1 MEQYAGVIALCIVP
15 GILAAFV
22 HKKCAEY
29 DEFDIKNIY
38 YYSIINCCVMSF
50 LKMALGD
57 GGRTI
62 FSSFHLIE
70 GKTYLHYGVPL
81 VILALI
87 LPMMISR
94 ILGNHKRNELLKHFG
109 STFSFLVGIVF
120 LGIGEITNIHCV
132 IIAICSLVFSVIVL
146 FFGKEAVKFYVPE
159 TKKERIGFLLPIIL
173 LWTITVLIFE
183 PNQLLL
189 HNLEEFTIPY
199 VDFFCIMLVESIVL
213 TVIYMLM
220 GVFILSDRQFKAF
233 GTIIF
238 GVCVAGYIQG
248 NFLNEGMLLM
258 DGTVKTCPNVQKIMN
273 SILWIAMIAVAF
285 FINYNGR
292 HRTVCKR
299 IVQCVC
305 IYISLMQ
312 VLSLIFMIVTTEFPK
327 KENEFVLTTTGML
340 ELNQK
345 NNVVVFVLDW
355 FDRQIMDDILEQ
367 DPQFTDNLKDFTDY
381 TNTTSCY
388 AYTSLAVPYLLTGV
402 EWEYGMDAK
411 TYCDYAYE
419 NSSLLHDIQNE
430 NYSIGIYTGSE
441 YVGTSVNN
449 MILNYSN
456 VFTQTLGYKKAFDVM
471 NNTSKYKMAPFA
483 AKQLYFYTTDD
494 IRQIVINSGEY
505 SIDNDIIFHDELSRN
520 KLSVDDS
527 DAYNGAFRFYHLKGA
542 HPLFTMNEAF
552 EEVKENGTQLSQS
565 RGAIKLVYQYIEEM
579 KKLGVYDSATIIITA
594 DHGQNRSVMKKTE
607 IAGSYGMTST
617 PILYVKLSGE
627 HHENGPKTS
636 TAPVSHTEFMA
647 TVAQAV
653 GADER
658 NYGRTFAQ
666 VPENEERNRE
676 FTYVMLPDKKYKKYV
691 IRGDANDAA
700 DWILVEE

>member
-94 ILGNHKRNELLKHFG
+94 ILGNHKRNEFLKHFG

-248 NFLNEGMLLM
+248 NFLNGDMLLM
-258 DGTVKTCPNVQKIMN
+258 DGTVQTWTNVQKIMN

>member
-81 VILALI
+81 VILAFI

-146 FFGKEAVKFYVPE
+146 FFGKEAVKFSVTE

-199 VDFFCIMLVESIVL
+199 VDFFCIMLVESIIL
-213 TVIYMLM
+213 AVIYMLM

-248 NFLNEGMLLM
+248 NFLNGDMLLM
-258 DGTVKTCPNVQKIMN
+258 DGTVQTWTNVQKIMN

-292 HRTVCKR
+292 HRTACKQ

-676 FTYVMLPDKKYKKYV
+676 FTYVMPPDKKYKKYV

>member
-50 LKMALGD
+50 LKMAVGD

-62 FSSFHLIE
+62 FSSCHLIE
-70 GKTYLHYGVPL
+70 GTTYLHYGVPL

-248 NFLNEGMLLM
+248 NFLNGDMLLM
-258 DGTVKTCPNVQKIMN
+258 DGTVQTWTNVQKIMN

>member
-146 FFGKEAVKFYVPE
+146 FFGKEAVKFSVTE

-199 VDFFCIMLVESIVL
+199 DDFFCILLVEGIIL
-213 TVIYMLM
+213 AVIYMLM

-248 NFLNEGMLLM
+248 NFLNGDMLLM
-258 DGTVKTCPNVQKIMN
+258 DGTVQTWTNMQKIMN

-292 HRTVCKR
+292 HRTACKR
-299 IVQCVC
+299 VVQCVC

-552 EEVKENGTQLSQS
+552 EEVEENGTQLSQS

-627 HHENGPKTS
+627 HYENGPKTS

>member
-220 GVFILSDRQFKAF
+220 GVFILSDRQFKVF

-248 NFLNEGMLLM
+248 NFLNGDMLLM
-258 DGTVKTCPNVQKIMN
+258 DGTIQTWTNVQKIMN

>member
-248 NFLNEGMLLM
+248 NFLNGDMLLM
-258 DGTVKTCPNVQKIMN
+258 DGTVQTWTNVQKIMN

-565 RGAIKLVYQYIEEM
+565 RGSIKLVYQYIEEM

>member
-29 DEFDIKNIY
+29 NEFDIKNIY

-81 VILALI
+81 VILAFI

-146 FFGKEAVKFYVPE
+146 FFGKEAVKFSVTE

-173 LWTITVLIFE
+173 LWTVTVLIFE

-199 VDFFCIMLVESIVL
+199 VDFFCIMLVESIIL
-213 TVIYMLM
+213 AVIYMLM

-248 NFLNEGMLLM
+248 NFLNGDMLLM
-258 DGTVKTCPNVQKIMN
+258 DGTVQTWTNVQKIMN

-292 HRTVCKR
+292 HRTACKR

>member
-1 MEQYAGVIALCIVP
+1 MEQYVGVIALCIVP
-15 GILAAFV
+15 GILAALV

-29 DEFDIKNIY
+29 DKIVIKNIY
-38 YYSIINCCVMSF
+38 YYSIINCCIMSF
-50 LKMALGD
+50 LKTVLGY

-62 FSSFHLIE
+62 FSSFHMIE
-70 GKTYLHYGVPL
+70 GRTYLNYGVPL
-81 VILALI
+81 VILSVI
-87 LPMMISR
+87 LPMMINR
-94 ILGNHKRNELLKHFG
+94 ILGKHKESELLKYFG
-109 STFSFLVGIVF
+109 SAFSFLAGILF
-120 LGIGEITNIHCV
+120 LGIGEITNIYCV
-132 IIAICSLVFSVIVL
+132 IIAVCSLVFSAIAL
-146 FFGKEAVKFYVPE
+146 FFKKGTGEFSAKKTA
-159 TKKERIGFLLPIIL
+159 KERIVFLLPIIL
-173 LWTITVLIFE
+173 LWIITVLIFE
-183 PNQLLL
+183 PNQLML
-189 HNLEEFTIPY
+189 HNLEEFSIPY

-248 NFLNEGMLLM
+248 NFLNGDMLLM
-258 DGTVKTCPNVQKIMN
+258 DGTVQTWTNVQKIMN

-456 VFTQTLGYKKAFDVM
+456 VFTQTLGYKKAFEAM

-483 AKQLYFYTTDD
+483 VKQFYFYTTDD
-494 IRQIVINSGEY
+494 ISQIVINSGEY
-505 SIDNDIIFHDELSRN
+505 SIDNDIIFHNELSHN
-520 KLSVDDS
+520 KLSVDAS
-527 DAYNGAFRFYHLKGA
+527 DKYNGAFRFYHLKGA

-565 RGAIKLVYQYIEEM
+565 RGAVKLVYQYLEEM

-617 PILYVKLSGE
+617 PILYVKLPGE
-627 HHENGPKTS
+627 HHEKGPEKS

-653 GADER
+653 GADAQD
-658 NYGRTFAQ
+658 YGKTFEQ
-666 VPENEERNRE
+666 IVENEERNRE
-676 FTYVMLPDKKYKKYV
+676 FTYVVPPDKKYKKYV
-691 IRGDANDAA
+691 IRGDANDASA
-700 DWILVEE
+700 WMLTEE